1 LASLWAHI
9 RALAC
14 GCVGALVTENDQ
26 WSNHNVKDYK
36 ATAKKAILSARYQ
49 RYRVGNLES
58 PLATR

>member
-1 LASLWAHI
+1 VL
-9 RALAC
+9 
-14 GCVGALVTENDQ
+14 GALVTENDQ